1 MTLEMPKTVRGRP
14 PKFGRP
20 SRAVTLTLPE
30 DVLERLT
37 TIDADLGRAVVRLV
51 EQIPRRTRTR
61 PSADA
66 VLARYG
72 KHSVILVHPVSALRS
87 LRGVQLVPLPSGQA
101 LISLRA
107 GHSVSAFELAVRDR
121 LDALAP
127 ASRDHRALS
136 AVVDILRRARI
147 AGQLRV
153 EERTIIVLES
163 RRVRA
168 TRTAAP
174 SA

>member
-72 KHSVILVHPVSALRS
+72 KHSVILVHPVPALRS
-87 LRGVQLVPLPSGQA
+87 LPGVQLVPLPSGQA

-107 GHSVSAFELAVRDR
+107 GQSISAFELAIRDR

-127 ASRDHRALS
+127 TSRDRHVLATV
-136 AVVDILRRARI
+136 ADILRQGRI

-153 EERTIIVLES
+153 EERTIIVLET
-163 RRVRA
+163 RRIRGTRA
-168 TRTAAP
+168 AAP
-174 SA
+174 PA